1 MTTLNITNES
11 EFDSKVLQSDKPVL
25 VDFWAP
31 WCGPCKMV
39 TPEVEA
45 VAEAYA
51 GKALVCKVNVD
62 EQNKIASQYDVKS
75 IPTLLIIKDGKEVN
89 RIVGYRPRK
98 DLSALLDAAL

>member
-1 MTTLNITNES
+1 MALNITSET

-25 VDFWAP
+25 VDFWAA

-51 GKALVCKVNVD
+51 DKALVCKVNVD
-62 EQNKIASQYDVKS
+62 EQSQLASRYAVKS
-75 IPTLLIIKDGKEVN
+75 IPTLLLIKNGQEVN
-89 RIVGYRPRK
+89 RVVGFRPRK
-98 DLSALLDAAL
+98 DLSSLIDAVL

>member
-1 MTTLNITNES
+1 MALNITSET

-25 VDFWAP
+25 VDFWAA

-51 GKALVCKVNVD
+51 DKALVCKVNVD
-62 EQNKIASQYDVKS
+62 EQAQLANRYAVKS
-75 IPTLLIIKDGKEVN
+75 IPTLLLIKNGQEVN
-89 RIVGYRPRK
+89 RVVGFRPRK
-98 DLSALLDAAL
+98 DLSALIDAVL